1 MSERKVMLP
10 TQKDVGKARKFG
22 RGLVPT
28 FFNLLLFIVMLS
40 YIEAISKKVEGVAL
54 KDPTHVLNFAINAVG
69 DAYMFTVLGIIVLLF
84 IIIWCDRKIKLVD

>member
-10 TQKDVGKARKFG
+10 TQKDVGKVRKFG

-28 FFNLLLFIVMLS
+28 FFNLLLFIVLLS
-40 YIEAISKKVEGVAL
+40 YIEAISKKVSEVAS
-54 KDPTHVLNFAINAVG
+54 KEPTGAMNILINAVG

-84 IIIWCDRKIKLVD
+84 VFIWCDRKIKLVE